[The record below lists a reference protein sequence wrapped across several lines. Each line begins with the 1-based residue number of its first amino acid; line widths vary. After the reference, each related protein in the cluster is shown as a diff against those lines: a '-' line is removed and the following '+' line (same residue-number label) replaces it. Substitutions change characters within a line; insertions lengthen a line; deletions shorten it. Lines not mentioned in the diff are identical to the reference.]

1 VKKLFGILAA
11 LVFLVLVVGTGVF
24 LFKKSAKKP
33 VVYRT
38 ETPARADIVK
48 KTVATGSV
56 VPRKEIAIK
65 PQISGIVE
73 ELYIEAGQIVKQGD
87 LVAKVR
93 VIPNMSSLSAAE
105 ARVNQAQIALEN
117 AARENERQKRLY
129 SEGTV
134 AQSVYQSAETA
145 WKSATEELAAAKD
158 NIDIVRKGAS
168 ARVGSATNTLI
179 RATIAG
185 MVLQVPVEVG
195 NSVIEANNFNDGT
208 TIATLA
214 DMDDM
219 IFKGKVD
226 ESEVG
231 KIKPGM
237 DLVLTIGAIE
247 NTKIEA
253 TLERIA
259 PKGVEENGAIQFE
272 IRAAVKPQHDVFLRA
287 NYSANADIV
296 LDKRTQV
303 VAIPEAV
310 LQFDGDKPFVEVETA
325 PQTFEKRQIK
335 TGLSDGIQIE
345 IVEGLAETDKVKNPN
360 TDLQTAGAPGASGA
374 TGARRR

>member
-1 VKKLFGILAA
+1 
-11 LVFLVLVVGTGVF
+11 
-24 LFKKSAKKP
+24 
-33 VVYRT
+33 
-38 ETPARADIVK
+38 
-48 KTVATGSV
+48 

-65 PQISGIVE
+65 PQISGIIE
-73 ELYIEAGQIVKQGD
+73 ELYIEAGQVVKQGD

-129 SEGTV
+129 AEGTV
-134 AQSVYQSAETA
+134 AQSVYQGAETA
-145 WKSATEELAAAKD
+145 WKAATEELAAAKD

-237 DLVLTIGAIE
+237 DLVLTVGAID
-247 NTKIEA
+247 NKKIEA

-272 IRAAVKPQHDVFLRA
+272 IRAAGEAAARRLPARQLQRQRRHRA
-287 NYSANADIV
+287 RQAHAGG
-296 LDKRTQV
+296 
-303 VAIPEAV
+303 
-310 LQFDGDKPFVEVETA
+310 GDP
-325 PQTFEKRQIK
+325 
-335 TGLSDGIQIE
+335 GG
-345 IVEGLAETDKVKNPN
+345 
-360 TDLQTAGAPGASGA
+360 GAPVRRRQAVRRSRDQAADLREAADQDRALGRHPDRDRR
-374 TGARRR
+374 GARRERQGEEPEHRLAEPRGNWGDGSAAPLIRSV